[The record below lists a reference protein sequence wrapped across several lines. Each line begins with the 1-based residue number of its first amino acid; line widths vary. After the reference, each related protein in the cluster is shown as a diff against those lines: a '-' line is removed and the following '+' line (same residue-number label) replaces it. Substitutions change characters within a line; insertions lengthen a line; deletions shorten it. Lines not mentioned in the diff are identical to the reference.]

1 MATGHTVPCRQVVG
15 WLVVAGAGVVYNTG
29 CTPCEW
35 QRPLWTA
42 LPPSVAVRAYVQG
55 VRYLSDSSRSMG
67 TRCAA
72 ALATVLPAFSASRKT
87 RVVHALAS
95 AALLSSRCAYCDTRR
110 ESCRAIVLTAARSD
124 CARPSMSRRSSSTA
138 PMSSAPAGAGG
149 DSSRVSSASC
159 TARDSTRHT
168 APTTTA
174 VTSTAGHHWCC
185 HPLHTA
191 PNDVPHG
198 PDHPCRIVCS
208 GPYLL
213 QKLHDCRRHPRARVD
228 RGVLHLLL
236 PFTCLGRVVGRSPV
250 RTDKR
255 VQHSHLILEHLLSW
269 MQYEASADLV
279 YCPARNSVPSEHHT
293 VLHALRCSGG
303 WRLHAG
309 HVLQPRS

>member
-1 MATGHTVPCRQVVG
+1 MHKVGATRKPVQSISFGTNFVRQDWCVG
-15 WLVVAGAGVVYNTG
+15 GYVHI
-29 CTPCEW
+29 
-35 QRPLWTA
+35 A
-42 LPPSVAVRAYVQG
+42 LGGQWWVE
-55 VRYLSDSSRSMG
+55 
-67 TRCAA
+67 
-72 ALATVLPAFSASRKT
+72 
-87 RVVHALAS
+87 VVHGDGAHGAVQTSCGLAGSCWGRRGVQHGLHAMRMAASTVDCTATLGSS
-95 AALLSSRCAYCDTRR
+95 ACVRPGRALLERQQPQHGHQMCCGVGDG
-110 ESCRAIVLTAARSD
+110 AARVLRLEKD
-124 CARPSMSRRSSSTA
+124 AGGARIGVCRTVVQPLRILRHKARELPCHRLDRRAERLRTPLNVPPQLQHCADVV
-138 PMSSAPAGAGG
+138 GAGG
-149 DSSRVSSASC
+149 GRRRFQQGVLC
-159 TARDSTRHT
+159 E
-168 APTTTA
+168 
-174 VTSTAGHHWCC
+174 
-185 HPLHTA
+185 
-191 PNDVPHG
+191 
-198 PDHPCRIVCS
+198 
-208 GPYLL
+208 LL